1 MAAALRHLPK
11 GLTGPAEI
19 SILLTNDDHQ
29 QTLNAQW
36 REKDKPTN
44 VLSFPTNP
52 PFAPIFG
59 LIGDI
64 SMARETLEREAID
77 LDKSFTDHFT
87 HLLVHGFLHC
97 LGYDHETQEEA
108 LVMEGLETQILH
120 TLGIADPYEEEIEGP
135 K

>member
-1 MAAALRHLPK
+1 MAAALRHLPQ

-19 SILLTNDDHQ
+19 SILLTNDEHQ

-64 SMARETLEREAID
+64 SMARQTLEREAID

-108 LVMEGLETQILH
+108 FVMEGLETQILH